1 MYRYTSFKCNVQNKH
16 RTHVTFISY
25 YVLKYMSN
33 FIRVGFNKKEV
44 SETRLGSVIK
54 PVVGELL
61 NVSGI
66 RFIKLYITMTSV

>member
-1 MYRYTSFKCNVQNKH
+1 
-16 RTHVTFISY
+16 
-25 YVLKYMSN
+25 MSN
-33 FIRVGFNKKEV
+33 FISVGFNKKEV

-61 NVSGI
+61 NVSGK